1 MNDFREIKAV
11 TFDCYGTL
19 VDWETGLLGAL
30 RPVLE
35 RGACHPSDEHIISAF
50 AEAERE
56 VESGPYLP
64 YREVCAEVA
73 RLVAHR
79 FAVALEPGEERA
91 LAESIARW
99 PAFAETPG
107 ALRRLKQRFKV
118 GVLSNI
124 DDDLFSLTEPK
135 LGVDLDLLVTA
146 QSVRSYKPGSAHFET
161 ALDRLGLSPREVL
174 HVAES
179 RYHDVAPAKSMGFRT
194 VWVNRKGDRPSA
206 SGESDAQ
213 PDLTVGTL
221 EALVSSIPGNT

>member
-1 MNDFREIKAV
+1 MQDFRDIKAV

-30 RPVLE
+30 RPMLE
-35 RGACHPSDEHIISAF
+35 RGECHPSDQHILGAF

-56 VESGPYLP
+56 VEAGPYMS

-91 LAESIARW
+91 LAESIADW

-107 ALRRLKQRFKV
+107 ALRDLKKRFKV

-124 DDDLFSLTEPK
+124 DDDLFALTEPK

-146 QSVRSYKPGSAHFET
+146 QGVRLYKPGAAHFEA
-161 ALDRLGLSPREVL
+161 ALDRLGLKPSEVL

-179 RYHDVAPAKSMGFRT
+179 RYHDVAPAKAMGFRT
-194 VWVNRKGDRPSA
+194 VWVNRKPGRASA
-206 SGESDAQ
+206 SGESGAQ
-213 PDLTVGTL
+213 PDITVPTL
-221 EALVSSIPGNT
+221 DALVRSIG